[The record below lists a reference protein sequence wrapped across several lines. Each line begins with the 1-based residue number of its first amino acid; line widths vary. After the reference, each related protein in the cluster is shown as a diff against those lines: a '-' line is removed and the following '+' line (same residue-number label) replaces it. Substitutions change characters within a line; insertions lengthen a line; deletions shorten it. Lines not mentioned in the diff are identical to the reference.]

1 MMWLESLKR
10 MKTAS
15 GLTTSEISKG
25 SGIPEPT
32 LEKLFAGS
40 TKTPQLGTMQKLVYF
55 LGYTLEDLFPTND
68 SCLNNDVST
77 QKKWISNLIQLKKK
91 SGKTTKQ
98 ISEES
103 GVPLGTLNKLF
114 AGQTQ
119 EPKFETIWAVVKA
132 LGFTLDDLDE
142 IKKSPTSS
150 NDDAG
155 EKVDPEKLYEALI
168 QLGFLKDGEDLSDSD
183 LRFLISVGEI
193 LRAWFAERK

>member
-1 MMWLESLKR
+1 MWIDNL
-10 MKTAS
+10 
-15 GLTTSEISKG
+15 SE
-25 SGIPEPT
+25 
-32 LEKLFAGS
+32 
-40 TKTPQLGTMQKLVYF
+40 
-55 LGYTLEDLFPTND
+55 
-68 SCLNNDVST
+68 
-77 QKKWISNLIQLKKK
+77 LKKR
-91 SGKTTKQ
+91 SGKTLKQ

-114 AGQTQ
+114 AGQTKD
-119 EPKFETIWAVVKA
+119 PKLETIWAVVKA

-193 LRAWFAERK
+193 LRVWFAERK